1 MATITT
7 RSGKGAPLTNAEVD
21 ANFNNLNSDKLET
34 SAVSTFGASL
44 IDDADAAAARTT
56 MGLGTAATT
65 DSTDYATAAQG
76 STADSALQPGDAVP
90 QTGATGSAE
99 IPAGTEAQRDAVPA
113 AGYFRFN
120 SDVAKFEGYNG
131 SAWGSVG
138 GGATGGGADEIFIQN
153 GQTVTTNYTIPAD
166 KNAMSTG
173 PITINSGVT
182 VTVSTGA
189 RYVVI

>member
-7 RSGKGAPLTNAEVD
+7 RSGKGSPLTNAEVD
-21 ANFNNLNSDKLET
+21 ANFTNLNSDKVET
-34 SAVSTFGASL
+34 STISTFGASL

-56 MGLGTAATT
+56 LGLGTAATT
-65 DSTDYATAAQG
+65 DSTAYATAAQG
-76 STADSALQPGDAVP
+76 TTADSALQPGDAVP
-90 QTGATGSAE
+90 QTGVTGSAE
-99 IPAGTEAQRDAVPA
+99 IPSGTELQRDAVPS

-120 SDVAKFEGYNG
+120 TDIGKFEGYNG
-131 SAWGSVG
+131 LGWGSVG

-153 GQTVTTNYTIPAD
+153 GQVVTTDYTIPAD

-173 PITINSGVT
+173 PVTINSGVT